1 MNTEENDNENNE
13 TTLADVIIC
22 ILMTAAALGFWYWMV
37 SKIPLTGYVD
47 IYGVYHQM

>member
-1 MNTEENDNENNE
+1 MEENDK

-22 ILMTAAALGFWYWMV
+22 ILMTAAALGFWYWLA
-37 SKIPLTGYVD
+37 SKTSMTGYVD